1 VRYGLVAG
9 FLVALLLT
17 RAGAVI
23 AAPAPELRAILFD
36 VDGRHTR
43 MIVELEATSPVQAA
57 VSGKADRP
65 PVPLPRPTGPVV
77 PPPVTGADGGTD
89 AAITPSAA
97 DVPSAPAAGA
107 CTDGALAASPL
118 PSPGPAPSLPVIV
131 IDPGHGGV
139 DPGAIGVDGLQE
151 KTVVLGVARALHDLL
166 ERTGRYQVVLTRRD
180 DSFVRLRERT
190 AAARAAGGNVFVSLH
205 ADTLDLAGQRGASV
219 YTLSAAASDEEAAS
233 FASRE
238 NKADILPGTD
248 LSSLDAVTARILIDL
263 AQRQTSNRSILFAD
277 LLAAELARVTPLVH
291 RHRRFAD
298 LAVLKSPG
306 MPSVL
311 VELGYISNRDDAL
324 NLASPGYRAS
334 LACAMIQALD
344 RHFGRIQIASDDDAA
359 VASAAP
365 SRSAGPV
372 TAKLCEPAICE

>member
-1 VRYGLVAG
+1 
-9 FLVALLLT
+9 VALLLT

-23 AAPAPELRAILFD
+23 AAPAPEVRAILFD
-36 VDGRHTR
+36 VDGRYTR

-77 PPPVTGADGGTD
+77 PPTTVTGADGGTD
-89 AAITPSAA
+89 ATNTPSAA

-107 CTDGALAASPL
+107 CPDGALAASPL
-118 PSPGPAPSLPVIV
+118 PSPGPAPSLPVVV

-166 ERTGRYQVVLTRRD
+166 GRTGRYQVVLTRRD

-190 AAARAAGGNVFVSLH
+190 AAARAAGGNVFISLH

-248 LSSLDAVTARILIDL
+248 LSPLDAVTARILIDL
-263 AQRQTSNRSILFAD
+263 AQRQTSNRSIRFAG

-334 LACAMIQALD
+334 LAWAMIQALD
-344 RHFGRIQIASDDDAA
+344 RYFGRLQTASDDDDNDDNAGTG
-359 VASAAP
+359 ASAAP

-372 TAKLCEPAICE
+372 TAKLGEPAICE